1 MKLGKSLRW
10 KMVAGST
17 AIITLLLVVI
27 GTFVIRQVS
36 QIEYRNAVKANQTL
50 AQAMSDRFNENSDAF
65 VHQIDFVTLDGE
77 ISNIMEKGGSSQA
90 EIYFNRKE
98 LRSVITLR
106 SIAMDVISGVYL
118 YDANGDLVTKW
129 EKTPNKEGTYRLPNT
144 TDISRFELDG
154 RVTSEFLD
162 GHLVYNRA
170 VRTLETRIVVG
181 YITFLYDDQ
190 VLKERLDVIAGNSNN
205 FLGLYDS
212 VDDVLICRDNIDK
225 EAYLQALADQDL
237 ADAQGGITFT
247 VDGIGQM
254 LLCSNEVMN
263 DGWYFLSAVPNDDI
277 YEMQSLL
284 VLMILSFVLIAVLLI
299 LCITALNHTII
310 TGPIGHIMD
319 AVKKI
324 QNEDYDITLDVH
336 TGDEIEI
343 LADNLNIMAR
353 RIDELVNQNLK
364 ANLAYKE
371 MQITQLQHQI
381 KPHFLY
387 NTLECINALSQMGRT
402 EEVRII
408 TGAFA
413 KLMKNRMSDA
423 HFTTVKEE
431 MACVDSFLQIYQTM
445 QAGQLY
451 YTITVDPQC
460 EPLRIPSMI
469 VQPLVENAVLHG
481 IVPSARQ
488 GTCTVEA
495 YCEDDHLCI
504 QVSDD
509 GVGLSRESLDAVNR
523 YIAGKATEED
533 TKNLGIGIRNVV
545 DRIRFV
551 YGGSGSIAV
560 LSDAEWGTSITC
572 ALPITTNL

>member
-1 MKLGKSLRW
+1 
-10 KMVAGST
+10 MVVGSSV
-17 AIITLLLVVI
+17 IITLLLIVFDFIVI
-27 GTFVIRQVS
+27 EQVS
-36 QIEYRNAVKANQTL
+36 KIEYRNAVKANQTL
-50 AQAMSDRFNENSDAF
+50 AQTMSARFNENSDAF
-65 VHQIDFVTLDGE
+65 VHQIDFVTLDGV
-77 ISNIMEKGGSSQA
+77 ISNIIKNGGSSQA
-90 EIYFNRKE
+90 EIYYNSKE

-118 YDANGDLVTKW
+118 YDVNGNLITKW
-129 EKTPNKEGTYRLPNT
+129 EKAPNQESTYHLPNT
-144 TDISRFELDG
+144 TDISRFTPDG

-170 VRTLETRIVVG
+170 VRTLETCEIVG

-190 VLKERLDVIAGNSNN
+190 GLKERLDVIAGNNN
-205 FLGLYDS
+205 GFLGLYDS
-212 VDDVLICRDNIDK
+212 KNDVLICRDNIDK

-237 ADAQGGITFT
+237 SDAQGGITFT

-263 DGWYFLSAVPNDDI
+263 DGWYFLSAVSNDDI
-277 YEMQSLL
+277 YEMHSLL
-284 VLMILSFVLIAVLLI
+284 VLMILSFAVIAILLI
-299 LCITALNHTII
+299 LSITVLNHTII
-310 TGPIGHIMD
+310 TGPIAHIMD

-324 QNEDYDITLDVH
+324 QNDDYDISLDIH

-387 NTLECINALSQMGRT
+387 NTLECINALSQLGRT
-402 EEVRII
+402 EDVRII
-408 TGAFA
+408 TSAFA

-423 HFTTVKEE
+423 NFTTVKEE
-431 MACVDSFLQIYQTM
+431 QACVDAFLQIYQTM
-445 QAGQLY
+445 QAGQLNY
-451 YTITVDPQC
+451 SITVDPQC
-460 EPLRIPSMI
+460 EGLRIPRMI

-481 IVPSARQ
+481 IVPSARL
-488 GTCTVEA
+488 GTCTVEV
-495 YCEDDHLCI
+495 YRENEHLCI

-509 GVGLSRESLDAVNR
+509 GVGLSRETLESVNR
-523 YIAGKATEED
+523 YIEGKVNEED
-533 TKNLGIGIRNVV
+533 KKNLGIGTRNVV
-545 DRIRFV
+545 DRIRYV
-551 YGGSGSIAV
+551 YGASGSISV
-560 LSDAEWGTSITC
+560 LSDAEWGTSITLM
-572 ALPITTNL
+572 LPIEENQ

>member
-1 MKLGKSLRW
+1 
-10 KMVAGST
+10 MVVGSSV
-17 AIITLLLVVI
+17 IITLLLIVFDFIVI
-27 GTFVIRQVS
+27 EQVS
-36 QIEYRNAVKANQTL
+36 KIEYRNAVKANQTL
-50 AQAMSDRFNENSDAF
+50 AQTMSARFNENSDAF
-65 VHQIDFVTLDGE
+65 VHQIDFVTLDGV
-77 ISNIMEKGGSSQA
+77 ISNIIKNGGSSQA
-90 EIYFNRKE
+90 EIYYNSKE

-118 YDANGDLVTKW
+118 YDVNGNLITKW
-129 EKTPNKEGTYRLPNT
+129 EKAPNQESTYHLPNT
-144 TDISRFELDG
+144 TDISRFTPDG

-170 VRTLETRIVVG
+170 VRTLETCEIVG

-190 VLKERLDVIAGNSNN
+190 GLKERLDVIAGNNN
-205 FLGLYDS
+205 GFLGLYDS
-212 VDDVLICRDNIDK
+212 KNDVLICRDNIDK

-237 ADAQGGITFT
+237 SDAQGGITFT

-263 DGWYFLSAVPNDDI
+263 DGWYFLSAVSNDDI
-277 YEMQSLL
+277 YEMHSLL
-284 VLMILSFVLIAVLLI
+284 VLMILSFAVIAILLI
-299 LCITALNHTII
+299 LSITVLNHTII
-310 TGPIGHIMD
+310 TGPIAHIMD

-324 QNEDYDITLDVH
+324 QNEDYDISLDIH

-387 NTLECINALSQMGRT
+387 NTLECINALSQLGRT
-402 EEVRII
+402 EDVRII
-408 TGAFA
+408 TSAFA

-423 HFTTVKEE
+423 NFTTVKEE
-431 MACVDSFLQIYQTM
+431 QACVDAFLQIYQTM
-445 QAGQLY
+445 QAGQLNY
-451 YTITVDPQC
+451 SITVDPQC
-460 EPLRIPSMI
+460 EGLRIPRMI

-481 IVPSARQ
+481 IVPSARL
-488 GTCTVEA
+488 GTCTVEV
-495 YCEDDHLCI
+495 YRENEHLCI

-509 GVGLSRESLDAVNR
+509 GVGLSRETLESVNR
-523 YIAGKATEED
+523 YIEGKANED
-533 TKNLGIGIRNVV
+533 DKKNLGIGTRNVV
-545 DRIRFV
+545 DRIRYV
-551 YGGSGSIAV
+551 YGASGSISV
-560 LSDAEWGTSITC
+560 LSDAEWGTSITLM
-572 ALPITTNL
+572 LPIEENQ

>member
-77 ISNIMEKGGSSQA
+77 ISDIMEKGGSSQA
-90 EIYFNRKE
+90 EIYSNRKE

-106 SIAMDVISGVYL
+106 SIAMDAISGVYL
-118 YDANGDLVTKW
+118 YDIKGTLVTKW
-129 EKTPNKEGTYRLPNT
+129 GKTPNREGAYRLPNT
-144 TDISRFELDG
+144 TDISRFTPDG

-170 VRTLETRIVVG
+170 VRTLETRKIVG
-181 YITFLYDDQ
+181 YITFLYDDR

-212 VDDVLICRDNIDK
+212 VDDVLICCDNIDK
-225 EAYLQALADQDL
+225 EVYLQALADQDL
-237 ADAQGGITFT
+237 SDAQGGITIT

-263 DGWYFLSAVPNDDI
+263 DGWYFLSAVSNDDI

-284 VLMILSFVLIAVLLI
+284 MLMILSFALIAVLLI

-310 TGPIGHIMD
+310 TGPIAHIMD

-324 QNEDYDITLDVH
+324 QNEDYDITLDAH

-371 MQITQLQHQI
+371 MQIAQLQHQI

-413 KLMKNRMSDA
+413 KLMKNRISDA
-423 HFTTVKEE
+423 TFTTVEE
-431 MACVDSFLQIYQTM
+431 ERACVDAFLQIYQTM
-445 QAGQLY
+445 QVGQLY
-451 YTITVDPQC
+451 YSIIVDPQC
-460 EPLRIPSMI
+460 EGLRIPSMI
-469 VQPLVENAVLHG
+469 IQPLVENAVLHG

-488 GTCTVEA
+488 GTCTVEI
-495 YCEDDHLCI
+495 YREDDHLCI

-509 GVGLSRESLDAVNR
+509 GVGLSREILESVNR
-523 YIAGKATEED
+523 YIAGKANEED
-533 TKNLGIGIRNVV
+533 KKKLGIGTRNVV
-545 DRIRFV
+545 DRIRYV
-551 YGGSGSIAV
+551 YGASGSISV
-560 LSDAEWGTSITC
+560 LSDAEWGTSITLM
-572 ALPITTNL
+572 LPIEVNQ

>member
-77 ISNIMEKGGSSQA
+77 ISDIMEKGGSSQA
-90 EIYFNRKE
+90 EIYSNRKE

-106 SIAMDVISGVYL
+106 SIAMDAISGVYL
-118 YDANGDLVTKW
+118 YDIKGTLVTKW
-129 EKTPNKEGTYRLPNT
+129 EKTPNREGVYRLPNT
-144 TDISRFELDG
+144 TDISRFTPDG

-170 VRTLETRIVVG
+170 VRTLETRKIVG
-181 YITFLYDDQ
+181 YITFLYDDR

-212 VDDVLICRDNIDK
+212 VDDVLICCDNINK

-237 ADAQGGITFT
+237 SDAQGGITIT

-263 DGWYFLSAVPNDDI
+263 DGWYFLSAVSNDDI

-284 VLMILSFVLIAVLLI
+284 MLMILSFALIAVLLI

-310 TGPIGHIMD
+310 TGPIAHIMD

-413 KLMKNRMSDA
+413 KLMKNRISDA
-423 HFTTVKEE
+423 TFTTVEE
-431 MACVDSFLQIYQTM
+431 ERACVDAFLQIYQTM
-445 QAGQLY
+445 QVGQLY
-451 YTITVDPQC
+451 YSIIVDPQC
-460 EPLRIPSMI
+460 EGLRIPSMI
-469 VQPLVENAVLHG
+469 IQPLVENAVLHG

-488 GTCTVEA
+488 GTCTVEI
-495 YCEDDHLCI
+495 YREDDHLCI

-509 GVGLSRESLDAVNR
+509 GVGLSREILESVNR
-523 YIAGKATEED
+523 YIAGKANEED
-533 TKNLGIGIRNVV
+533 KKKLGIGTRNVV
-545 DRIRFV
+545 DRIRYV
-551 YGGSGSIAV
+551 YGASGSISV
-560 LSDAEWGTSITC
+560 LSDAEWGTSITLM
-572 ALPITTNL
+572 LPIEVNQ

>member
-77 ISNIMEKGGSSQA
+77 ISDIMEKGGSSQA
-90 EIYFNRKE
+90 EIYSNRKE

-106 SIAMDVISGVYL
+106 SIAMDAISGVYL
-118 YDANGDLVTKW
+118 YDIKGTLVTKW
-129 EKTPNKEGTYRLPNT
+129 EKTPNREGAYRLSNT
-144 TDISRFELDG
+144 TDISRFTPDG

-170 VRTLETRIVVG
+170 VRTLETRKIVG
-181 YITFLYDDQ
+181 YITFLYDDR

-212 VDDVLICRDNIDK
+212 VDDVLICCDNINK

-237 ADAQGGITFT
+237 SDAQGGITIT

-263 DGWYFLSAVPNDDI
+263 DGWYFLSAVSNDDI

-284 VLMILSFVLIAVLLI
+284 MLMILSFALIAVLLI

-310 TGPIGHIMD
+310 TGPIAHIMD

-413 KLMKNRMSDA
+413 KLMKNRISDA
-423 HFTTVKEE
+423 TFTTVEE
-431 MACVDSFLQIYQTM
+431 ERACVDAFLQIYQTM
-445 QAGQLY
+445 QVGQLY
-451 YTITVDPQC
+451 YSIIVDPQC
-460 EPLRIPSMI
+460 EGLRIPSMI
-469 VQPLVENAVLHG
+469 IQPLVENAVLHG

-488 GTCTVEA
+488 GTCTVEI
-495 YCEDDHLCI
+495 YREDDHLCI

-509 GVGLSRESLDAVNR
+509 GVGLSREILESVNR
-523 YIAGKATEED
+523 YIAGKANEED
-533 TKNLGIGIRNVV
+533 KKKLGIGTRNVV
-545 DRIRFV
+545 DRIRYV
-551 YGGSGSIAV
+551 YGASGSISV
-560 LSDAEWGTSITC
+560 LSDAEWGTSITLM
-572 ALPITTNL
+572 LPIEVNQ

>member
-1 MKLGKSLRW
+1 
-10 KMVAGST
+10 MVAGST

-77 ISNIMEKGGSSQA
+77 ISDIMEKGGSSQA
-90 EIYFNRKE
+90 EIYSNRKE

-106 SIAMDVISGVYL
+106 SIAMDAISGVYL
-118 YDANGDLVTKW
+118 YDIKGTLVTKW
-129 EKTPNKEGTYRLPNT
+129 GKTPNREGAYRLPNT
-144 TDISRFELDG
+144 TDISRFTPDG

-170 VRTLETRIVVG
+170 VRTLETRKIVG
-181 YITFLYDDQ
+181 YITFLYDDR

-212 VDDVLICRDNIDK
+212 VDDVLICCDNIDK
-225 EAYLQALADQDL
+225 EVYLQALADQDL
-237 ADAQGGITFT
+237 SDAQGGITIT

-263 DGWYFLSAVPNDDI
+263 DGWYFLSAVSNDDI

-284 VLMILSFVLIAVLLI
+284 MLMILSFALIAVLLI

-310 TGPIGHIMD
+310 TGPIAHIMD

-324 QNEDYDITLDVH
+324 QNEDYDITLDAH

-371 MQITQLQHQI
+371 MQIAQLQHQI

-413 KLMKNRMSDA
+413 KLMKNRISDA
-423 HFTTVKEE
+423 TFTTVEE
-431 MACVDSFLQIYQTM
+431 ERACVDAFLQIYQTM
-445 QAGQLY
+445 QVGQLY
-451 YTITVDPQC
+451 YSIIVDPQC
-460 EPLRIPSMI
+460 EGLRIPSMI
-469 VQPLVENAVLHG
+469 IQPLVENAVLHG

-488 GTCTVEA
+488 GTCTVEI
-495 YCEDDHLCI
+495 YREDDHLCI

-509 GVGLSRESLDAVNR
+509 GVGLSREILESVNR
-523 YIAGKATEED
+523 YIAGKANEED
-533 TKNLGIGIRNVV
+533 KKKLGIGTRNVV
-545 DRIRFV
+545 DRIRYV
-551 YGGSGSIAV
+551 YGASGSISV
-560 LSDAEWGTSITC
+560 LSDAEWGTSITLM
-572 ALPITTNL
+572 LPIEVNQ

>member
-1 MKLGKSLRW
+1 MKLGMSLRW

-77 ISNIMEKGGSSQA
+77 ISDIMEKGGSSQA
-90 EIYFNRKE
+90 EIYSNRKE

-106 SIAMDVISGVYL
+106 SIAMDAISGVYL
-118 YDANGDLVTKW
+118 YDINGTLVTKW
-129 EKTPNKEGTYRLPNT
+129 EKTPNREGAYRLPNT
-144 TDISRFELDG
+144 TDISRFTPDG

-170 VRTLETRIVVG
+170 VRTLETRKIVG
-181 YITFLYDDQ
+181 YITFLYDDR

-212 VDDVLICRDNIDK
+212 VDDVLICCDNIDK

-237 ADAQGGITFT
+237 SDAQGGITIT

-263 DGWYFLSAVPNDDI
+263 DGWYFLSAVSNDDI

-284 VLMILSFVLIAVLLI
+284 MLMILSFALIAVLLI

-310 TGPIGHIMD
+310 TGPIAHIMD

-387 NTLECINALSQMGRT
+387 NTLECINALSQMGRFRARLPAIPKYLPDGPYRGSAHHHRRIRQADEKPYKRRNFYNGRRGT
-402 EEVRII
+402 GLCRCFPTNLSDDAGWTVVLQYYRGSAVRR
-408 TGAFA
+408 TAHPQYDHTAFGR
-413 KLMKNRMSDA
+413 KCC
-423 HFTTVKEE
+423 FTRHR
-431 MACVDSFLQIYQTM
+431 
-445 QAGQLY
+445 
-451 YTITVDPQC
+451 PQC
-460 EPLRIPSMI
+460 PTGYL
-469 VQPLVENAVLHG
+469 
-481 IVPSARQ
+481 
-488 GTCTVEA
+488 
-495 YCEDDHLCI
+495 
-504 QVSDD
+504 
-509 GVGLSRESLDAVNR
+509 
-523 YIAGKATEED
+523 
-533 TKNLGIGIRNVV
+533 
-545 DRIRFV
+545 
-551 YGGSGSIAV
+551 YGG
-560 LSDAEWGTSITC
+560 
-572 ALPITTNL
+572 NL

>member
-77 ISNIMEKGGSSQA
+77 ISDIMEKGGSSQA
-90 EIYFNRKE
+90 EIYSNRKE

-106 SIAMDVISGVYL
+106 SIAMDAISGVYL
-118 YDANGDLVTKW
+118 YDIKGTLVTKW
-129 EKTPNKEGTYRLPNT
+129 GKTPNREGAYRLPNT
-144 TDISRFELDG
+144 TDISRFTPDG

-170 VRTLETRIVVG
+170 VRTLETRKIVG
-181 YITFLYDDQ
+181 YITFLYDDR

-212 VDDVLICRDNIDK
+212 VDDVLICCDNIDK

-237 ADAQGGITFT
+237 SDAQGGITIT

-263 DGWYFLSAVPNDDI
+263 DGWYFLSAVSNDDI

-284 VLMILSFVLIAVLLI
+284 MLMILSFALIAVLLI

-310 TGPIGHIMD
+310 TGPIAHIMD

-324 QNEDYDITLDVH
+324 QNEDYDITLDAH

-413 KLMKNRMSDA
+413 KLMKNRISDA
-423 HFTTVKEE
+423 TFTTVEE
-431 MACVDSFLQIYQTM
+431 ERACVDAFLQIYQTM
-445 QAGQLY
+445 QVGQLY
-451 YTITVDPQC
+451 YSIIVDPQC
-460 EPLRIPSMI
+460 EGLRIPSMI
-469 VQPLVENAVLHG
+469 IQPLVENAVLHG

-488 GTCTVEA
+488 GTCTVEI
-495 YCEDDHLCI
+495 YREDDHLCI

-509 GVGLSRESLDAVNR
+509 GVGLSREILESVNR
-523 YIAGKATEED
+523 YIAGKANEED
-533 TKNLGIGIRNVV
+533 KKKLGIGTRNVV
-545 DRIRFV
+545 DRIRYV
-551 YGGSGSIAV
+551 YGASGSISV
-560 LSDAEWGTSITC
+560 LSDAEWGTSITLM
-572 ALPITTNL
+572 LPIEVNQ

>member
-1 MKLGKSLRW
+1 
-10 KMVAGST
+10 MVVGSSV
-17 AIITLLLVVI
+17 IITLLLIVFDFIVI
-27 GTFVIRQVS
+27 EQVS
-36 QIEYRNAVKANQTL
+36 KIEYRNAVKANQTL
-50 AQAMSDRFNENSDAF
+50 AQTMSARFNENSDAF
-65 VHQIDFVTLDGE
+65 VHQIDFVTLDGV
-77 ISNIMEKGGSSQA
+77 ISNIIKNGGSSQA
-90 EIYFNRKE
+90 EIYYNSKE

-118 YDANGDLVTKW
+118 YDVNGNLITKW
-129 EKTPNKEGTYRLPNT
+129 EKAPNQESTYHLPNT
-144 TDISRFELDG
+144 TDISRFTPDG

-170 VRTLETRIVVG
+170 VRTLETCEIVG

-190 VLKERLDVIAGNSNN
+190 GLKERLDVIAGNNN
-205 FLGLYDS
+205 GFLGLYDS
-212 VDDVLICRDNIDK
+212 KNDVLICRDNIDK

-237 ADAQGGITFT
+237 SDAQGGITFT

-263 DGWYFLSAVPNDDI
+263 DGWYFLSAVSNDDI
-277 YEMQSLL
+277 YEMHSLL
-284 VLMILSFVLIAVLLI
+284 VLMILSFAVIAILLI
-299 LCITALNHTII
+299 LSITVLNHTII
-310 TGPIGHIMD
+310 TGPIAHIMD

-324 QNEDYDITLDVH
+324 QNEDYDISLDIH

-387 NTLECINALSQMGRT
+387 NTLECINALSQLGRT
-402 EEVRII
+402 EDVRII
-408 TGAFA
+408 TSAFA

-423 HFTTVKEE
+423 NFTTVKEE
-431 MACVDSFLQIYQTM
+431 QACVDAFLQIYQTM
-445 QAGQLY
+445 QAGQLNY
-451 YTITVDPQC
+451 SITVDPQC
-460 EPLRIPSMI
+460 EGLRIPRMI

-481 IVPSARQ
+481 IVPSARL
-488 GTCTVEA
+488 GTCTVEV
-495 YCEDDHLCI
+495 YRENEHLCI

-509 GVGLSRESLDAVNR
+509 GVGLSRETLESVNR
-523 YIAGKATEED
+523 YIEGKVNEED
-533 TKNLGIGIRNVV
+533 KKNLGIGTRNVV
-545 DRIRFV
+545 DRIRYV
-551 YGGSGSIAV
+551 YGASGSISV
-560 LSDAEWGTSITC
+560 LSDAEWGTSITLM
-572 ALPITTNL
+572 LPIEENQ